1 MFTPINLPALVGYFC
16 CPGLP
21 MTTVQIALPD
31 DVFTSMRKSPGE
43 VADEIR
49 VAAATVWYAKG
60 LITQGQ
66 GAEIAN
72 MSRDDFLQALSDAGV
87 SPFQETLDEVRE
99 SLRRG

>member
-1 MFTPINLPALVGYFC
+1 
-16 CPGLP
+16 

-43 VADEIR
+43 VADEMR

-66 GAEIAN
+66 GAEIAR
-72 MSRDDFLQALSDAGV
+72 MSRADFLQALSEAGV
-87 SPFQETLDEVRE
+87 SPFQETVDEVRE